1 MILLVIMIIVLIKQ
15 RCRQHP
21 PSNRSDS
28 NSGIPL
34 QSIEVETSFTSSES
48 PEPVGG
54 EVACS
59 SEEEGLTAL
68 NGESDLPLQ
77 EATITYVGIPLCPA
91 GTVSPPISSRTRS
104 HDHEVEV
111 QTENQKEQFSDS
123 PKRKD

>member
-1 MILLVIMIIVLIKQ
+1 MILLVIMIVLIKQ
-15 RCRQHP
+15 RCHQHP
-21 PSNRSDS
+21 PSNSDS

-34 QSIEVETSFTSSES
+34 QSIKVETSFTSSES

-111 QTENQKEQFSDS
+111 QMQNQKEQFSDS